1 MTFIYSHFKGVQ
13 GAIQTDLSIRY
24 GGTNKIYYLV
34 NFSTLI
40 GHDETYHPAIAP
52 VFPITLVIQKSSEAH
67 FIGIGLI

>member
-24 GGTNKIYYLV
+24 GGTNKIYCLV

-40 GHDETYHPAIAP
+40 GHDE
-52 VFPITLVIQKSSEAH
+52 
-67 FIGIGLI
+67 

>member
-24 GGTNKIYYLV
+24 GGTCTNKIYYSV

-40 GHDETYHPAIAP
+40 GHDE
-52 VFPITLVIQKSSEAH
+52 
-67 FIGIGLI
+67 

>member
-34 NFSTLI
+34 NFSTLT
-40 GHDETYHPAIAP
+40 GHDE
-52 VFPITLVIQKSSEAH
+52 
-67 FIGIGLI
+67 